1 MYKIN
6 SNKLIKSEVKIG
18 LGNYER
24 VEILEGVGASDKIAM
39 ASSGIELA
47 DELKIEAVEKKWH
60 LIELKNIHKFF
71 TMGEEKIHALNEIN
85 VSIEQGEFISIVG
98 TSGSGKTT
106 MMNLIGLLDLP
117 SSGDYILD
125 GVKTTSMSDDE
136 LSQFRN
142 QKIGFVFQSFNL
154 LPKATALKNV
164 EMPMQYASAYNPKIT
179 DEEIKKMALET
190 LDKMGLSSR
199 VHHLPN
205 ELSGGQRQRAAIAR
219 ALVNNPKILLADE
232 PTGALDSKTSEE
244 ILNLFEELNHQGVT
258 VIIVTHDNK
267 VASRCRRILRMSDG
281 VVTEEKKA

>member
-1 MYKIN
+1 
-6 SNKLIKSEVKIG
+6 
-18 LGNYER
+18 
-24 VEILEGVGASDKIAM
+24 M
-39 ASSGIELA
+39 A
-47 DELKIEAVEKKWH
+47 
-60 LIELKNIHKFF
+60 LIELKNINKFF
-71 TMGEEKIHALNEIN
+71 TMGDEKIHALNSVN
-85 VSIEQGEFISIVG
+85 VNIDQGEFISIVG

-117 SSGDYILD
+117 TSGDYILD
-125 GVKTTSMSDDE
+125 GVNTTSMSDDE

-179 DEEIKKMALET
+179 DEEIRKMALDT
-190 LDKMGLSSR
+190 LDKMGLSTR

-205 ELSGGQRQRAAIAR
+205 ELSGGQRQRVAIAR

>member
-1 MYKIN
+1 
-6 SNKLIKSEVKIG
+6 
-18 LGNYER
+18 
-24 VEILEGVGASDKIAM
+24 
-39 ASSGIELA
+39 
-47 DELKIEAVEKKWH
+47 
-60 LIELKNIHKFF
+60 
-71 TMGEEKIHALNEIN
+71 MGEEKIHALNEIN

-205 ELSGGQRQRAAIAR
+205 ELSGGQRQRVAIAR